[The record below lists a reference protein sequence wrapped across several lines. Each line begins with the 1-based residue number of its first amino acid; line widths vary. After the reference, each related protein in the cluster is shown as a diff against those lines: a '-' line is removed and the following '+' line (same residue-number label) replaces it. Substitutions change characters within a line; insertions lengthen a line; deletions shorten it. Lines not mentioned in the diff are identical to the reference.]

1 MKNQGHV
8 WNIICGSV
16 DSSVIKCTVELGILD
31 IIHNSSKPMT
41 LSSLSSASPSLSTL
55 KTENLYRLLRY
66 LSHMN
71 LIAMNA
77 TEGNETFSLTGISK
91 LLLKNQERSLKDWV
105 LGIDDEHSINGWH
118 ELSDY
123 CLSADD
129 APTPFVKLYGKTL
142 WELAA
147 EVPEVN
153 ELINNAM
160 ACDTRMVMPAFVQG
174 CDSILKS
181 VKKLVDIGGGTGAA
195 MSYVVK
201 AYPEIKC
208 MAFDLPHVVA
218 AAPEVPG
225 VEMVGGDMFDII
237 PSADALLLKFMLHN
251 WKDAECIKLLKRCK
265 ETIPEDNGKVIIIE
279 MVLDQDEDDDDLTQ
293 ARLSLDLDMMLSS
306 GGKERTKDEWRIL
319 LEEAGH
325 VWNIICGSV
334 DSSVIKCTVEL
345 GILDIIHNSSKPM
358 TLSSL
363 SSASPSLSTLKTENL
378 YRLFVGTHKY
388 VSHMNLIAIDSTD
401 GNKTFASTNL
411 SRLLLKNQE
420 RSLKDWV
427 LGIDNEHS
435 INGWHELSDHCLSAD
450 DAPTPFEKLHGKT
463 IWEFNAEVPGVSAL
477 MNNAMA
483 CDTRFVMPAFVQ
495 GCDGILNGVKKL
507 LDIGGGTGAAMS
519 YVVKAF
525 PEIKCMVFDLLH
537 VVSAAPEIPGV
548 EMVGGNMFEFIPTAD
563 ALLLKVRFRHA
574 ECIKLLKRCRET
586 IPADHGKVI
595 IMDIVLDQDENDG
608 NLTQAKVS
616 LHLDMML
623 SSGGKERTKDEWRI
637 LLEEAGFKKIELIPI
652 FAIQSVIVAY
662 P

>member
-1 MKNQGHV
+1 MEINLEDQEQEMRNQGHV

-16 DSSVIKCTVELGILD
+16 DSSVLKCTIELGILD
-31 IIHNSSKPMT
+31 AIHHSSKPMT

-55 KTENLYRLLRY
+55 KAENLYRLLRY

-71 LIAMNA
+71 LVAINSI
-77 TEGNETFSLTGISK
+77 EGIETFSLTGISK

-123 CLSADD
+123 CLSAAD
-129 APTPFVKLYGKTL
+129 APTPFVKLHGKTL

-153 ELINNAM
+153 GLINNAM

-174 CDSILKS
+174 CDSILKG

-208 MAFDLPHVVA
+208 MVFDLPHVVA

-265 ETIPEDNGKVIIIE
+265 ETIPADHGKVIIIE

-319 LEEAGH
+319 LEEAGF
-325 VWNIICGSV
+325 NRIEFMPIC
-334 DSSVIKCTVEL
+334 
-345 GILDIIHNSSKPM
+345 
-358 TLSSL
+358 
-363 SSASPSLSTLKTENL
+363 
-378 YRLFVGTHKY
+378 
-388 VSHMNLIAIDSTD
+388 
-401 GNKTFASTNL
+401 
-411 SRLLLKNQE
+411 
-420 RSLKDWV
+420 
-427 LGIDNEHS
+427 
-435 INGWHELSDHCLSAD
+435 
-450 DAPTPFEKLHGKT
+450 
-463 IWEFNAEVPGVSAL
+463 
-477 MNNAMA
+477 
-483 CDTRFVMPAFVQ
+483 
-495 GCDGILNGVKKL
+495 
-507 LDIGGGTGAAMS
+507 
-519 YVVKAF
+519 
-525 PEIKCMVFDLLH
+525 
-537 VVSAAPEIPGV
+537 
-548 EMVGGNMFEFIPTAD
+548 
-563 ALLLKVRFRHA
+563 
-574 ECIKLLKRCRET
+574 
-586 IPADHGKVI
+586 
-595 IMDIVLDQDENDG
+595 
-608 NLTQAKVS
+608 
-616 LHLDMML
+616 
-623 SSGGKERTKDEWRI
+623 
-637 LLEEAGFKKIELIPI
+637 
-652 FAIQSVIVAY
+652 AIQSVIVAY